1 MDGDYPDL
9 KKLVEL
15 KKNYSFILILDEA
28 HGTGVFGKTGAGLA
42 EEMQVQDQVDII
54 IGTLGKS
61 LASMGAYVLSDS
73 STVIDFLINRAGEF
87 IYSTFLSPSQVG
99 SAEAALLVLQ
109 SSQNSRDYLQRV
121 SASFR
126 GMIGLAEQELM
137 TPSSPIVPVLIGD
150 PVKTLELRNS
160 LLQQGIMVG
169 AVRPPTVPRH
179 TSRLRI
185 SLHTNVTEDAL
196 EELGVILK
204 PWIISQT

>member
-1 MDGDYPDL
+1 
-9 KKLVEL
+9 
-15 KKNYSFILILDEA
+15 
-28 HGTGVFGKTGAGLA
+28 
-42 EEMQVQDQVDII
+42 
-54 IGTLGKS
+54 
-61 LASMGAYVLSDS
+61 
-73 STVIDFLINRAGEF
+73 
-87 IYSTFLSPSQVG
+87 
-99 SAEAALLVLQ
+99 
-109 SSQNSRDYLQRV
+109 
-121 SASFR
+121 
-126 GMIGLAEQELM
+126 MIGLAEQELM

-169 AVRPPTVPRH
+169 AVRPPTVPPN